1 MENAMTEPCRKYA
14 FAADNICSDCNKL
27 SPLKFG
33 RPRTVCRQVHHENW
47 NRPSPGRNWG
57 SDNVNVPS
65 VAVKDETVMRRV
77 WRRMTGVFDPER
89 EGRAAPPD
97 MSSRLEPAY
106 SVEIGPNDVG
116 ITPHKARALHRADQ
130 ALGGQTLGPVAY
142 QAPVFAMES
151 QGSAGPSDS
160 PFWRISIEMP
170 SGERTK
176 AIWPS
181 RGGRLIVTPLSISF
195 WQVA

>member
-1 MENAMTEPCRKYA
+1 MRMSSETAETQPERAKIENAMAEPCRKNA

-33 RPRTVCRQVHHENW
+33 RPRTMCRQVHHENW

-116 ITPHKARALHRADQ
+116 ISLDKARALPKADQ
-130 ALGGQTLGPVAY
+130 ALGLSLTTRRCSAWKPRARQGQAT
-142 QAPVFAMES
+142 
-151 QGSAGPSDS
+151 
-160 PFWRISIEMP
+160 RP
-170 SGERTK
+170 SGE
-176 AIWPS
+176 S
-181 RGGRLIVTPLSISF
+181 RSRCRPASERRPYGRRGAGG
-195 WQVA
+195 